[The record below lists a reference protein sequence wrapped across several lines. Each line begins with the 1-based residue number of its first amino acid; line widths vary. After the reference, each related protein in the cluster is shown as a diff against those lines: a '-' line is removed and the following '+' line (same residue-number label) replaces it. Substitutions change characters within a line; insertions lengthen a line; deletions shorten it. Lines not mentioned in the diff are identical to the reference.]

1 MATASACTLLS
12 KSRFKPQPVR
22 ASAVSTFAVEC
33 RSPAKPGLR
42 YDALIMRRADRLFRI
57 VQFLRA
63 GRLQTARELAQKL
76 QVSDRTIYRDV
87 QDLQLSG
94 VPILGEAGVGYTLR
108 RDYDLP
114 PLMFDVREITAL
126 VLGSRM
132 VVAWGDAELAAAAND
147 ALRKI
152 EAVLTPA
159 MRDRIDAVRLY
170 APAFATRRPGDEAA
184 RDSLEQLRGAV
195 ERVRIIQVAYCDE
208 KGHETQRR
216 LRPMALLFWGNVW
229 TLVAW
234 CELRHDFRSFRVDRF
249 RSIQILEETFV
260 QERGQR
266 YEDFLEKMRQQL
278 Q

>member
-1 MATASACTLLS
+1 
-12 KSRFKPQPVR
+12 
-22 ASAVSTFAVEC
+22 
-33 RSPAKPGLR
+33 
-42 YDALIMRRADRLFRI
+42 MRRADRLFRI

-76 QVSDRTIYRDV
+76 EVSDRTIYRDV

-170 APAFATRRPGDEAA
+170 APAFAMRRPGDEAA

-195 ERVRIIQVAYCDE
+195 ERVQVIQVAYCDE
-208 KGHETQRR
+208 KGHETLRR

-249 RSIQILEETFV
+249 RSIRILEETFV

-278 Q
+278 K